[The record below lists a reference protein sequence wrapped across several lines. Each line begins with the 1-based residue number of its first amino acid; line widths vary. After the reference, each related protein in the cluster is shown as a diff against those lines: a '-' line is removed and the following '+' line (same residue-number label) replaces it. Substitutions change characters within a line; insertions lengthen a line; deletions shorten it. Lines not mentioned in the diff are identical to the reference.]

1 MDPSQHRQR
10 SSRGSG
16 VVQDSHLRHR
26 PLAPEAQA
34 IPSLGVH
41 AFGLDAVFSEAD
53 HLPYSHPSRS
63 SSDTYFDGSSDG
75 RSSTF
80 TTDFG
85 DSSYASFELTQWQS
99 TNLSPFLPPGRQ
111 TLEPP
116 EYEPAFAAG
125 YRQTWPR
132 SLPIPPSRPLAPHPP
147 LRHFSNDH
155 AAWYQR
161 AETQAPPSG
170 DPRHFIR
177 APTRGGEPIDRQQSA
192 SFRSPVATLV
202 REVEG
207 QPYRCQ
213 YWKGNKRCNYYPSGK
228 NYAHLL
234 KIHEM
239 RQHKSSHIPC
249 EKEGCNIVIANGRRD
264 NLRKHHDS
272 ENCAGFRKKKKAP
285 DVAEKL
291 PVDELAGQPS
301 PPSSLPFTIGS
312 MAHEDTLQP
321 LSPNLLLMEDFCEA
335 YRQIEAGE
343 INDRA
348 GFYR

>member
-10 SSRGSG
+10 VSRGSG
-16 VVQDSHLRHR
+16 VIQDSGLQYR
-26 PLAPEAQA
+26 PLAPALQA

-41 AFGLDAVFSEAD
+41 AFDPDAVFSEAD

-63 SSDTYFDGSSDG
+63 SSDTYLEWSSDG

-85 DSSYASFELTQWQS
+85 DSSYASFEPTQWQS
-99 TNLSPFLPPGRQ
+99 TYSPPFLPPGRQ

-125 YRQTWPR
+125 YRQAWPR
-132 SLPIPPSRPLAPHPP
+132 SLPIPRSRPLAPRPP
-147 LRHFSNDH
+147 FRHFSSDQ
-155 AAWYQR
+155 AKWYQR
-161 AETQAPPSG
+161 AETQAPLSG
-170 DPRHFIR
+170 DPSHFIR

-192 SFRSPVATLV
+192 SSQSPAATHV
-202 REVEG
+202 HEVEG
-207 QPYRCQ
+207 QPYGCQ

-228 NYAHLL
+228 NHAHLL
-234 KIHEM
+234 KIHET
-239 RQHKSSHIPC
+239 RQHKSSDIPC
-249 EKEGCNIVIANGRRD
+249 EKEGCNVVIANGRRD

-272 ENCAGFRKKKKAP
+272 ENCAGFQKKKAA
-285 DVAEKL
+285 DDAQKSLVGE
-291 PVDELAGQPS
+291 VAGQPS

-312 MAHEDTLQP
+312 MAHEETLQP
-321 LSPNLLLMEDFCEA
+321 LSPNPLLIEDYLEI
-335 YRQIEAGE
+335 YRQIEAGK

-348 GFYR
+348 GLYR